1 MFPVSQRRPQ
11 LASAP
16 CSELRSGQRRRS
28 PLRLGNLYRV
38 GTLALATA
46 MSSLCASH
54 LATATTPA
62 ANQPASAPLPAAQP
76 PLASKPVLTSAVA
89 APVPATSLPS
99 PTPISVNLADA
110 IAKARESLDKAHL
123 PKPEEARKQLVDQMQ
138 AFESYLGG
146 TQSPNAQA
154 WFKFLSWDALLR
166 EVALP
171 TPNLRA
177 LTDVQLRYR
186 QNIPGLEYAPFQ
198 AMARAIERFI
208 DAQRFG
214 GDPEATIRTLDT
226 RLERLL
232 DIAAADSEA
241 SQLERARDYSLIAGY
256 LSSSNQAPELVNAL
270 RSLYRQPNVRVVA
283 GETLINRAVGRPVSQ
298 PAPVDECILGTH
310 VLGNSCVNGNLF
322 ADLVPHNGGIS
333 VRLNLSGTFTS
344 NNIGYNRG
352 VQIYTTGTSPVH
364 ASKLV
369 TITPNGTYTQPAW
382 ASTSLQTQI
391 NGIGHHS
398 RLVRRIASRK
408 AAEQKAEANAIGQ
421 YRLQNRLGQR
431 FNNEVEQ
438 QLSESDGRLAM
449 LNQDR
454 VELIRLGLPKPTWDI
469 HSTDSQ
475 VLANFLEAANT
486 QYGAPGVSNL
496 PVPNSDAVA
505 EFHQSLPINL
515 AGPVLGGRT
524 IHSWEMDDFVRQF
537 GGTVT
542 PELQE
547 ESEGEPWSLT
557 FADHHPVEVEFL
569 DGLANITLRISRM
582 TRGEQELAEPATVSA
597 KYRATVQDGV
607 LTLQRQGDVELNFVR
622 AAGGVRAVT
631 LRAFLKGK
639 FDKFFKEVG
648 QTKRIV
654 LGGRMPNMPPLVLT
668 GVVFGN
674 GWAQISLR

>member
-1 MFPVSQRRPQ
+1 MSPASQRQPSKASATCRKRRRHQ
-11 LASAP
+11 LAHRKHGLT
-16 CSELRSGQRRRS
+16 ELCRI
-28 PLRLGNLYRV
+28 
-38 GTLALATA
+38 GTLALSTA
-46 MSSLCASH
+46 LTSLTVSQTAS
-54 LATATTPA
+54 AAEPVSTAVPTPA
-62 ANQPASAPLPAAQP
+62 AAPSATAVSVD
-76 PLASKPVLTSAVA
+76 LAG
-89 APVPATSLPS
+89 
-99 PTPISVNLADA
+99 A
-110 IAKARESLDKAHL
+110 IDRARESLDKARL

-138 AFESYLGG
+138 AFEKYLGG
-146 TQSPNAQA
+146 PQNPNAQG
-154 WFKFLSWDALLR
+154 WFKFLNWDVLLR
-166 EVALP
+166 EAASP
-171 TPNLRA
+171 MPDLRA

-186 QNIPGLEYAPFQ
+186 QNIQGLEYAPFQ
-198 AMARAIERFI
+198 AMAKAIERFV

-214 GDPEATIRTLDT
+214 GDPEQTIRILDA
-226 RLERLL
+226 RLEKLQ
-232 DIAAADSEA
+232 DIGKPDSDA
-241 SQLERARDYSLIAGY
+241 TQLERARDFSLIAGY
-256 LSSSNQAPELVNAL
+256 LAASNQAPELVSTL
-270 RSLYRQPNVRVVA
+270 HSFYQQPNVRVVA
-283 GETLINRAVGRPVSQ
+283 GESLINRAVGRPVSQ

-310 VLGNSCVNGNLF
+310 VLGNSCVTGNLF
-322 ADLVPHNGGIS
+322 ADLVPQQGGIG

-352 VQIYTTGTSPVH
+352 VQIYTTGYSPVY

-369 TITPNGTYTQPAW
+369 TITPGGTFSQPAV

-408 AAEQKAEANAIGQ
+408 AEEQKPEANAIGQ

-438 QLSESDGRLAM
+438 QLSQSGSGLAM
-449 LNQDR
+449 LKQDP
-454 VELIRLGLPKPTWDI
+454 VELIRLGLPKPTWGI
-469 HSTDSQ
+469 QSTDSY
-475 VLANFLEAANT
+475 VFAHLLEAAQS

-496 PVPNSDAVA
+496 PAPQADVVA

-557 FADHHPVEVEFL
+557 FADHHPVEVEFA
-569 DGLANITLRISRM
+569 DGLANVILRISRM

-597 KYRATVQDGV
+597 KYRASVQDGV
-607 LTLQRQGDVELNFVR
+607 VTLQRQGDVELNFVR
-622 AAGGVRAVT
+622 AAGGVRAVA

-639 FDKFFKEVG
+639 FDKFFKEAG
-648 QTKRIV
+648 QTQRIV
-654 LGGRMPNMPPLVLT
+654 LGGRVPNMQPLVLSNI
-668 GVVFGN
+668 VFGN